1 MPAERENRI
10 LMQRDLTAELYN
22 IIKHAVEDNIR
33 VDGLTYI
40 EIVGILDKLK
50 VHFTSNAT
58 INITDI
64 MVKREIK
71 RNFKNQRDDW
81 CKACR
86 KKIEEAGNMESVPI
100 CDKCS
105 KRNLR

>member
-10 LMQRDLTAELYN
+10 SMQRDLTAELYN

-50 VHFTSNAT
+50 AHFRSNAT

-64 MVKREIK
+64 MIKREIK
-71 RNFKNQRDDW
+71 RNFKN
-81 CKACR
+81 
-86 KKIEEAGNMESVPI
+86 E
-100 CDKCS
+100 
-105 KRNLR
+105 